1 MTSKADE
8 VDTDQ
13 GANSKRGAGN
23 AQFIAGLKLKYGSP
37 IRIPNEFLAGTLLII
52 IACVG
57 MPAAMSAES
66 VITGSLG
73 PGGPPL
79 TYRMDEVRIRLT
91 RHPGNTAFPVQRISL
106 SGSGSATVERDGK
119 IMPFIYPV
127 KKLLVLMNG
136 LYRIR
141 FFDMPDDYTNR
152 YSVVLKDE
160 GIVETAALHMLDARG
175 TRICFSA
182 ASYEKCV
189 NYGDEGPSELDDIA
203 RQIFSEADVSANK

>member
-1 MTSKADE
+1 MTSKANE

-106 SGSGSATVERDGK
+106 SGSGSATLERDGK

-160 GIVETAALHMLDARG
+160 GTVETAALHMLDAGG

-189 NYGDEGPSELDDIA
+189 NYGDGGPSELDDIA
-203 RQIFSEADVSANK
+203 TRILSEADVSANK